1 MSTSPHLG
9 SLSIVN
15 EQHLAAIYKRWGPVV
30 YRRCLRVLDDRE
42 EARDA
47 TQQVFIQLLRHG
59 DRFESDPDAVIAWL
73 QSVATNVSLTTRRNH
88 GRRGAKL
95 QAMQE
100 DEARVEGA
108 DEAWGN
114 RQLAQRALD
123 AADPDD
129 RQVAERVLVSGQSHE
144 DAASELGVSQKT
156 VQRRLHRFLDGARK
170 LLGRSS

>member
-1 MSTSPHLG
+1 M
-9 SLSIVN
+9 N
-15 EQHLAAIYKRWGPVV
+15 EQHLAAVYKRWGPVV

-59 DRFESDPDAVIAWL
+59 DRFESEPDAVIAWL
-73 QSVATNVSLTTRRNH
+73 QSVATNVSLTVRRNH

-95 QAMQE
+95 LALQE
-100 DEARVEGA
+100 DEPRVESA
-108 DEAWGN
+108 DEAWSN

-123 AADPDD
+123 DAHPDD
-129 RQVAERVLVSGQSHE
+129 RQVAERVLVGGQSHE
-144 DAASELGVSQKT
+144 DAAAELGVSQKT
-156 VQRRLHRFLDGARK
+156 VQRRLHRFLDGARR